1 MSRIS
6 YPILPI
12 LLALLWSCQGEQAPV
27 VEPIVVPDSPAE
39 RGVATG
45 IRTVYAPGLALEIF
59 YPASEDSTVSGP
71 AEAIDIRDFVS
82 DEVTA
87 LLGSVD
93 LPLMPL
99 QARRGVPLRNVDG
112 KLPVVFFSHGFA
124 AFRTQSP
131 DLCDHLASRGYVVV
145 AVDHPG
151 RMLTDLLPCLF
162 SPALSGCDLA
172 GFGEDNSPRHIRD
185 AVAWLEAEVADE
197 ESFLF
202 DAVDVGTRGIVGH
215 SAGGGTAASMTDGD
229 GFQAQV
235 SMAAGPAMNSS
246 SPSLFISGVC
256 DAIVTDAQV
265 QEGWLASPNAD
276 LLRMHGA
283 GHLPF
288 SDLCELDLATF
299 TEEVLAPRDDINGL
313 FLGQLEALGSDGCP
327 GVRPTLDECGEEFAS
342 LEEAQRVIRHY
353 TTSYLD
359 SLLRDG
365 SSLELM
371 TDAPDAEWV
380 GRAP

>member
-1 MSRIS
+1 
-6 YPILPI
+6 
-12 LLALLWSCQGEQAPV
+12 
-27 VEPIVVPDSPAE
+27 
-39 RGVATG
+39 VATG
-45 IRTVYAPGLALEIF
+45 IRTIYAPGLALEVF
-59 YPASEDSTVSGP
+59 YPAASDSPLSGP
-71 AEAIDIRDFVS
+71 ADAIDIRDFVS

-99 QARRGVPLRNVDG
+99 EARRDVPLRNVEE
-112 KLPVVFFSHGFA
+112 KLPVIFFSHGFG

-162 SPALSGCDLA
+162 SPALPGCDLA
-172 GFGEDNSPRHIRD
+172 GFGEDDSPRQMRD
-185 AVAWLEAEVADE
+185 AVAWLQSEVADE

-202 DAVDVGTRGIVGH
+202 DAVDLSARGIVGH
-215 SAGGGTAASMTDGD
+215 SAGGGTAGSMTDQD
-229 GFQAQV
+229 GFRALV
-235 SMAAGPAMNSS
+235 SMAAGPAINSS

-256 DAIVTDAQV
+256 DGIVTDAQV
-265 QEGWLASPNAD
+265 QEGWLASPDAD
-276 LLRMHGA
+276 LLRMNGA

-288 SDLCELDLATF
+288 SDLCELDLGTF
-299 TEEVLAPRDDINGL
+299 AQEVLAPRDDINDL

-327 GVRPTLDECGEEFAS
+327 GVLPLVEDCGEEFAS

-353 TTSYLD
+353 TTSYFD
-359 SLLRDG
+359 SILREG
-365 SSLELM
+365 SSLEVM

>member
-1 MSRIS
+1 MQC
-6 YPILPI
+6 
-12 LLALLWSCQGEQAPV
+12 A
-27 VEPIVVPDSPAE
+27 
-39 RGVATG
+39 
-45 IRTVYAPGLALEIF
+45 GLALEIF

-71 AEAIDIRDFVS
+71 ADAIDIRDFVS
-82 DEVTA
+82 DEVTE

-99 QARRGVPLRNVDG
+99 QARRDVPLRNVDG

-162 SPALSGCDLA
+162 SPALPGCDLA

-202 DAVDVGTRGIVGH
+202 DAVDVATRGIVGH
-215 SAGGGTAASMTDGD
+215 SAGGGTVASMTDGD

-235 SMAAGPAMNSS
+235 SMAAGPAMSSS

-299 TEEVLAPRDDINGL
+299 AEEVLAPREDINGL

-327 GVRPTLDECGEEFAS
+327 GVRPTLEECGEEFAS

-359 SLLRDG
+359 SLLREG
-365 SSLELM
+365 SSLEVM